1 VTIENLAGIKRRL
14 PRTPVFLYDESRIL
28 RQLGL
33 LAAIREQSGARIL
46 YSIKALP
53 FTGVL
58 DLVRPRVDGFSA
70 SSLFEARLA
79 SEVLRRPA
87 SGTSRRGSLHITT
100 PGLRADEIGEL
111 ARLCDCISF
120 NSLEQGRRLLPR
132 IEGRTS
138 LGFRVNP
145 RLSFLDDRRYDPC
158 RPFSKLGVPID
169 DLAAALAA
177 DTALAARIDGLHFHT
192 LFESRSFDPLRETLA
207 RIENSLGGVMDGL
220 RWINLGGGYLVETE
234 AEAREL
240 AGVIRDVKRRR
251 AVEVFFEPGKA
262 IVGQA
267 GFLVASV
274 IDRFERDG
282 KAIAVLDTGVHH
294 LPEVFEYQKPPMLA
308 EHRPEGAFECLL
320 AGCTCLA
327 GDVLGEYR
335 FDAPLSVGDR
345 LVFENVGAY
354 SLIKASRFN
363 GYDLPTIYALRRNGR
378 IEVVKHFGYEDY
390 REQWTADVSPIAG
403 DESGV

>member
-14 PRTPVFLYDESRIL
+14 PRTPAFLCDESRIL
-28 RQLGL
+28 HRLGL
-33 LAAIREQSGARIL
+33 LAAIRERSGARIL

-53 FTGVL
+53 FGGVL
-58 DLVRPRVDGFSA
+58 EWVRPWVDGFSA

-79 SEVLRRPA
+79 SEVLRHSSSGA
-87 SGTSRRGSLHITT
+87 SRQGSLHITT

-111 ARLCDCISF
+111 AMLCDYIGF

-132 IEGRTS
+132 IDS
-138 LGFRVNP
+138 QASAGFRVNP

-158 RPFSKLGVPID
+158 RPFSKLGVPVD
-169 DLAAALAA
+169 DLAAALAVDA
-177 DTALAARIDGLHFHT
+177 ALAARLDGLHFHT
-192 LFESRSFDPLRETLA
+192 LFESRSFGPLRETLA
-207 RIENSLGGVMDGL
+207 HIERVLGGAMDGL

-240 AGVIRDVKRRR
+240 AEVILSLKRRR

-262 IVGQA
+262 IVGKA

-282 KAIAVLDTGVHH
+282 KSIAVLDTGVHH
-294 LPEVFEYQKPPMLA
+294 LPEVFEYQKSPALA
-308 EHRPEGAFECLL
+308 EHCPEGAFECLL
-320 AGCTCLA
+320 VGCTCLA
-327 GDVLGEYR
+327 GDVFGEYR
-335 FDAPLSVGDR
+335 FDAPVAVGDR

-363 GYDLPTIYALRRNGR
+363 GYDLPTIYALRKDGR
-378 IEVVKHFGYEDY
+378 IEAVKHFGYEDY
-390 REQWTADVSPIAG
+390 RKQWTADVSPLAG
-403 DESGV
+403 DESDV